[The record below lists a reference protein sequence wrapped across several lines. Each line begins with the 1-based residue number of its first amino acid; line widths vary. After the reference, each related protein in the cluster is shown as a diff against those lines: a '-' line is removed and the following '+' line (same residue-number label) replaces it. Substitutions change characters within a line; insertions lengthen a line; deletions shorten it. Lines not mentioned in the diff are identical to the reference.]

1 MALEE
6 DNMSRIVLVTGSS
19 RGIGAAIARKFLLNN
34 DIVYI
39 NYIKSK
45 EEAEKLASTFSCAR
59 LIWCDVTNEEAIKN
73 MISKIESEEGHL
85 DILIN
90 NAAIA
95 IDTTLEDKTKESF
108 MHVIDVNLLGT
119 FLVTKHA
126 KRIMK
131 EGSIIN
137 ISSTNGIDDYY
148 PYSMDYD
155 ASKAGVISLTHNF
168 ALEFAPNIRVNTIAP
183 GWVDTDMNKELDE
196 DYKKSEC
203 SKILLGRFAN
213 PEEIA
218 NVAFFLASKE
228 ASYINSSVIRVD
240 GGK

>member
-1 MALEE
+1 M
-6 DNMSRIVLVTGSS
+6 NRIVLVTGAS
-19 RGIGAAIARKFLLNN
+19 RGIGTSIAKKFLLNN

-39 NYIKSK
+39 NYNNSK

-59 LIWCDVTNEEAIKN
+59 LVQCDVTNEEEIKT
-73 MISKIESEEGHL
+73 MINKIESEEGHL
-85 DILIN
+85 DILVN
-90 NAAIA
+90 NAGIA
-95 IDTTLEDKTKESF
+95 IDTTLEDKTKENF
-108 MHVIDVNLLGT
+108 MRILDVNLLGT

-168 ALEFAPNIRVNTIAP
+168 ALEFAPHIRVNAIAP
-183 GWVDTDMNKELDE
+183 GWVNTDMNKKLDH
-196 DYKKSEC
+196 DYKNEEC
-203 SKILLGRFAN
+203 SKILLERFAE

-218 NVAFFLASKE
+218 NVVFFLASKE
-228 ASYINSSVIRVD
+228 AGYINNSVIRVD
-240 GGK
+240 GGAK